1 MRLFNTYEQISFT
14 NIYESRLNIT
24 NSVIK
29 YVKPKKNKEFGR
41 DIAQIMTSVR
51 SITIITKDKLWAKI
65 SRPVIYK
72 VTHYSCVAQPKSG
85 NIYRF
90 LIMEM
95 EEHEKGY
102 YKAV

>member
-1 MRLFNTYEQISFT
+1 M
-14 NIYESRLNIT
+14 LNQK
-24 NSVIK
+24 N
-29 YVKPKKNKEFGR
+29 KNKEFGR

-51 SITIITKDKLWAKI
+51 SITIIRKDKLWVKI

-95 EEHEKGY
+95 EEHSKGY
-102 YKAV
+102 NKVV

>member
-1 MRLFNTYEQISFT
+1 
-14 NIYESRLNIT
+14 
-24 NSVIK
+24 
-29 YVKPKKNKEFGR
+29 
-41 DIAQIMTSVR
+41 MTSVR
-51 SITIITKDKLWAKI
+51 SITIITKDKLWVKI

-95 EEHEKGY
+95 EEHSKGY
-102 YKAV
+102 NKVV

>member
-1 MRLFNTYEQISFT
+1 M
-14 NIYESRLNIT
+14 LNQK
-24 NSVIK
+24 N
-29 YVKPKKNKEFGR
+29 KNKEFGR

-51 SITIITKDKLWAKI
+51 SITIIRKDKLWVKI

-90 LIMEM
+90 LIMER
-95 EEHEKGY
+95 EEHSKGY
-102 YKAV
+102 NKVV